1 MVCSKKLV
9 VNNSKNKCSNTACT
23 PLLSKYPQEQV
34 DKLNFK
40 VKNLETDKKKT
51 AKINKNNFKK
61 CKRKSKI
68 QSNNQNLI
76 LIPSAT
82 KMFEIEPKTSKKKSD
97 VKD

>member
-40 VKNLETDKKKT
+40 VKNLETDKK
-51 AKINKNNFKK
+51 N
-61 CKRKSKI
+61 S
-68 QSNNQNLI
+68 
-76 LIPSAT
+76 
-82 KMFEIEPKTSKKKSD
+82 
-97 VKD
+97 